1 MKTVLTQGLHDWQIP
16 EDFLQRETRCTH
28 HKSGRH
34 CVDPVPHQPPAK
46 PIPHGDPTKDLCR
59 DRPVYRN
66 DASFAQI
73 CPLCLQG
80 LTRSEP
86 MLGDGRRKHFGSAQG
101 ALAVQS
107 TTATR
112 HHATRNSFRAR
123 QCQKAND
130 RLAGLFQDFLAHQRR
145 LFLWAKYLTNTKGAE
160 WCRFIEWF
168 FMTYDQVLISCILIA
183 TVGLFLW
190 GRFRHDVV
198 ALAALMACVLGGLVP
213 SEDAFSGFG
222 HPAVITVA
230 CVLILSRGLQNTGA
244 VDWLA
249 RRSLPRDAGRLPS
262 MLALMGLGAVLS
274 GFMNNVGA
282 MALLMP
288 IAVQASERLDL
299 TPGQVLM
306 PLAFGTILGGMTTLI
321 GTPPNLIVSGF
332 RAEAGLGHFAIFD
345 FAPVGGAVAVVG
357 VIFVATVG
365 WRMVPA
371 RKSATATGF
380 DTGAY
385 FTELRVPES
394 STAVS
399 LTLRAFEREIE
410 DSDVQVVGLVRNDVH
425 LTAPHGGRRIR
436 ADDILVLEAEGNA
449 LAEALS
455 RFDIKLEHS
464 IVDPEEDGAPAIA
477 DDMDVAT
484 KTDAPENDGPDPQP
498 NSEIVLRELAV
509 LPGSNIVDRSAKDMH
524 LRTRYGLNLLAIS
537 RDGHPPRSG
546 LRTVKI
552 KSGDLILVQGP
563 ENAIAEFI
571 NDTGCVPLGARELR
585 IPDKRMAITATVIML
600 GAIALVTIGLLPAAA
615 AFALGVLVSMALR
628 TVPLQQV
635 YTSVDWPV
643 IVLLAALIPVAG
655 AMQVTGTAELLA
667 RFLVET
673 VAQGN
678 AVAALVVILVTTMFL
693 SDVMNNAATA
703 AVLCPIALG
712 IASTLG
718 VNPDSFLMA
727 VAIGASCAFLTPIG
741 HQNNTL
747 ILGPGGFRF
756 SDYWKL
762 GLPLEVLVVVVS
774 VPLLLVF
781 WPL

>member
-1 MKTVLTQGLHDWQIP
+1 MSSDQI
-16 EDFLQRETRCTH
+16 
-28 HKSGRH
+28 
-34 CVDPVPHQPPAK
+34 
-46 PIPHGDPTKDLCR
+46 
-59 DRPVYRN
+59 
-66 DASFAQI
+66 
-73 CPLCLQG
+73 
-80 LTRSEP
+80 
-86 MLGDGRRKHFGSAQG
+86 
-101 ALAVQS
+101 
-107 TTATR
+107 
-112 HHATRNSFRAR
+112 
-123 QCQKAND
+123 
-130 RLAGLFQDFLAHQRR
+130 
-145 LFLWAKYLTNTKGAE
+145 
-160 WCRFIEWF
+160 
-168 FMTYDQVLISCILIA
+168 LISSILIA

-198 ALAALMACVLGGLVP
+198 ALAALMACVLSGLVP
-213 SEDAFSGFG
+213 SADAFSGFG

-249 RRSLPRDAGRLPS
+249 RSALPRDVGRLPS

-288 IAVQASERLDL
+288 IAVQASERLNL

-332 RAEAGLGHFAIFD
+332 RAESGLEHFAIFD
-345 FAPVGGAVAVVG
+345 FAPVGGAVAVMG
-357 VIFVATVG
+357 VIFVAAIG

-371 RKSATATGF
+371 RKSLTASGF

-385 FTELRVPES
+385 FTETRVPDS
-394 STAVS
+394 SKAVG

-410 DSDVQVVGLVRNDVH
+410 DSNVQVVGLVRNEVRM
-425 LTAPHGGRRIR
+425 TAPHGGRRIR
-436 ADDILVLEAEGNA
+436 AGDILVLEADVDA

-455 RFDIKLEHS
+455 RFDIKLEQS
-464 IVDPEEDGAPAIA
+464 IVEVEEERASDTASVTEDDA
-477 DDMDVAT
+477 DIGQSED
-484 KTDAPENDGPDPQP
+484 QQH

-509 LPGSNIVDRSAKDMH
+509 LPGSDIIERSAKQIH
-524 LRTRYGLNLLAIS
+524 LRARYGLNLLAIS
-537 RDGHPPRSG
+537 REGHPPRSG
-546 LRTVKI
+546 LRTVKL

-571 NDTGCVPLGARELR
+571 NDTGCVPLGTRELR
-585 IPDKRMAITATVIML
+585 IPDKRMAITAVAIML
-600 GAIALVTIGLLPAAA
+600 GAIALVTLGMLPAAA
-615 AFALGVLVSMALR
+615 AFALGVLVSMVVR

-712 IASTLG
+712 IATTLG

-756 SDYWKL
+756 GDYWKL
-762 GLPLEVLVVVVS
+762 GLPLEVLVVAIS
-774 VPLLLVF
+774 VPLLLIV